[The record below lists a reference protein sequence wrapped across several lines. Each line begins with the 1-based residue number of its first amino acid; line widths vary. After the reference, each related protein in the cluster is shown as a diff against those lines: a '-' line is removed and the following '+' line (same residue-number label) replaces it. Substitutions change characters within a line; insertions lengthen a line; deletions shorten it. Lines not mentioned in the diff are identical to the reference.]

1 MQWQIDPNHTTITAA
16 VKHMMLTTVRGGF
29 GGATGVIDFDP
40 AKPEAGGI
48 ELRIPAKTV
57 NTGDEKRDGHLRS
70 ADFLDADN
78 HPEIVFKST
87 KVTPKSKGEFVVD
100 GDLTIRGTTKPVV
113 VGVELIGIA
122 ADPRAGQRVGFDAK
136 LSFDRTQWGLTWN
149 MPVPSGV
156 LVGEKI
162 TIEASIAATP
172 QVKQSEAIAA

>member
-29 GGATGVIDFDP
+29 AGATGVIDFDP
-40 AKPEAGGI
+40 ARPEAGGI
-48 ELRIPAKTV
+48 DLRIPAKSV

-78 HPEIVFKST
+78 HPEIVFRST
-87 KVTPKSKGEFVVD
+87 KVTPTGKDRFTVD
-100 GDLTIRGTTKPVV
+100 GDLTIRDTTKPVT

-172 QVKQSEAIAA
+172 KAEAIAA

>member
-57 NTGDEKRDGHLRS
+57 NT
-70 ADFLDADN
+70 
-78 HPEIVFKST
+78 
-87 KVTPKSKGEFVVD
+87 
-100 GDLTIRGTTKPVV
+100 
-113 VGVELIGIA
+113 
-122 ADPRAGQRVGFDAK
+122 FDAK

-172 QVKQSEAIAA
+172 KAEAIAA

>member
-1 MQWQIDPNHTTITAA
+1 MQWQIDPTHTSITAA

-40 AKPEAGGI
+40 EKPETGSV

-87 KVTPKSKGEFVVD
+87 KVTAKGKDRFAVD
-100 GDLTIRGTTKPVV
+100 GDLTIRGTTKPVSV
-113 VGVELIGIA
+113 RVELIGIA
-122 ADPRAGQRVGFDAK
+122 ADPRAGQRVGFDAS
-136 LSFDRTQWGLTWN
+136 LTFDRTQWGLTWN